1 MQKRITLSVD
11 SKVYEE
17 FQKFCE
23 ENDIIISKRV
33 ERLMKKEMEEN
44 EKMDIVCIGRHIF
57 YWQSG
62 FCFCCITFQSNAFY
76 MEKLL

>member
-11 SKVYEE
+11 TKVYSE

-33 ERLMKKEMEEN
+33 ERLMSKEIKENKEGIKK
-44 EKMDIVCIGRHIF
+44 
-57 YWQSG
+57 
-62 FCFCCITFQSNAFY
+62 
-76 MEKLL
+76 